1 MQRAADRT
9 TDFVIIGAMAGAFF
23 LYYGIIADLLVFSP
37 RSNYDI
43 YDAST
48 FAPARFLLP
57 KKVELEEIVD
67 TEQLLD
73 VSKRMEGKPSDWA
86 SDPGLP
92 GMDEPWMNWGADG
105 WMDGWMN
112 E

>member
-23 LYYGIIADLLVFSP
+23 LYYDIIADLLVFSP
-37 RSNYDI
+37 RTNYAI

-73 VSKRMEGKPSDWA
+73 VNKRMEGKPSDWA

-92 GMDEPWMNWGADG
+92 GMDEPWI
-105 WMDGWMN
+105 
-112 E
+112 